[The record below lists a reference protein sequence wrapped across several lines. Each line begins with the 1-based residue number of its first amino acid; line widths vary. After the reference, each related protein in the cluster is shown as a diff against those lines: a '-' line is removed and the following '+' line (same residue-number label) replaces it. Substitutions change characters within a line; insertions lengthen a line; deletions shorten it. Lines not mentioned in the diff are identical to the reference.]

1 MYTKKLASI
10 STSRCW
16 KNEFLAEKSNSVLCK
31 NIRKTMALIG
41 ILLLVAIISSLQFNL
56 PEQHSEKKDSVLKSR
71 LEKSIPE
78 SVSCHLS
85 QQNYECNEYEDV
97 LEERSTKPR
106 TIWNNYTEF
115 EYSQNTMTFSLN
127 FSEAVLQSEFGP
139 KIHLKVYLGQ
149 SLSDYE
155 TKKKK
160 KNAIRNLYN
169 DSVSMIFTKIN
180 LEITTFQMTK
190 SNFSDKCYEVV

>member
-1 MYTKKLASI
+1 MYSKKLASI
-10 STSRCW
+10 STSRSW

-56 PEQHSEKKDSVLKSR
+56 PQQHSEKKDSVLKSR

-78 SVSCHLS
+78 SVSYHLS

-160 KNAIRNLYN
+160 CYKNF
-169 DSVSMIFTKIN
+169 V
-180 LEITTFQMTK
+180 
-190 SNFSDKCYEVV
+190 

>member
-1 MYTKKLASI
+1 MYSKKLASI

-41 ILLLVAIISSLQFNL
+41 ISLLVAIISSLQFNL

-139 KIHLKVYLGQ
+139 KIHLKVYLGE

-160 KNAIRNLYN
+160 NAIRTLYN

-180 LEITTFQMTK
+180 SEITTFQMTK

>member
-1 MYTKKLASI
+1 MYSKKLASI
-10 STSRCW
+10 STSRSW

-78 SVSCHLS
+78 SVSYHLS

-149 SLSDYE
+149 SLSEYE
-155 TKKKK
+155 K
-160 KNAIRNLYN
+160 KNATRTLYN

-180 LEITTFQMTK
+180 SEITTFQMTK